1 MHLNAWLMGSD
12 IIRMYALVGVGV
24 ALLEEV
30 CHCEV
35 GFEVSYA
42 QTMPRVAHNCLRL
55 PLDQDVKLL
64 APSPA
69 PCLPVLCHISHH
81 DDNGLNL

>member
-1 MHLNAWLMGSD
+1 MHLNGWLTGSD

-42 QTMPRVAHNCLRL
+42 QTMLSMAHSQFCLQTEIPNFRL
-55 PLDQDVKLL
+55 PSSTM
-64 APSPA
+64 SP
-69 PCLPVLCHISHH
+69 
-81 DDNGLNL
+81 